1 MAEVILKTNK
11 PAKVSE
17 ILKETLE
24 TENSRVQYS
33 LDLTLGRLRK
43 FEQKYNISSEKFITQ
58 WAAEDLEGG
67 DMEYITWAGEYRFS
81 LTLGERLAALKS
93 IEINHVSS

>member
-11 PAKVSE
+11 AAKVSE
-17 ILKETLE
+17 ILKETLK

-33 LDLTLGRLRK
+33 LDLTLERLRK

-58 WAAEDLEGG
+58 WSAEDLEGG
-67 DMEYITWAGEYRFS
+67 DMEYVTWVGEYRFS
-81 LTLGERLAALKS
+81 LTLGERLDALKS